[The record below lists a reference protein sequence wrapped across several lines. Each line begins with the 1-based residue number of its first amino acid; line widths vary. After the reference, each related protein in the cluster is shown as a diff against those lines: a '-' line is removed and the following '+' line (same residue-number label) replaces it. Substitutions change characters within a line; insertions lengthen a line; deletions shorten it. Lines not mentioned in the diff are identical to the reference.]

1 MTAETISPQGSRARS
16 YLSAFQDAYVRAA
29 EPAEEFHD
37 VPIGPEVLRLR
48 FAGRS
53 LEPLILPAVAHR
65 TQAPGTLDPTLSI
78 DIWDTESTGVIPPR
92 FPWRP
97 TDLGP
102 HGEIDGHNQDGVRTV
117 FHGDLMSQDTDFRA
131 LTLFDESARRGSFWV
146 LGPDRL
152 PWWERAAPLRTA
164 LHWGLR
170 QPHRLLVHAGAVGLG
185 KGGVLLAGPG
195 GSGKSTSALA
205 AVLAGFDYV
214 GDDYVLLD
222 LNGEL
227 PIAHRLYA
235 TAKLDP
241 ATGSLLPELRDALSD
256 VEGFDGEKA
265 IVSIGTLYPERLRA
279 SIPLRAIVLPRIAGG
294 GKGALRAG
302 SPADALRALGPSTIH
317 QAPYD
322 GGSALRPLGE
332 LVRRLP
338 IHVLELGDPA
348 AVPPLL
354 ADLIDREAGS

>member
-16 YLSAFQDAYVRAA
+16 YLSAFQDAYAHAA
-29 EPAEEFHD
+29 EAAEEFHD
-37 VPIGPEVLRLR
+37 VPIGPEVMRLR

-53 LEPLILPAVAHR
+53 LKPLMLPPLAHR
-65 TQAPGTLDPTLSI
+65 TQSPGTRAPTLSI
-78 DIWDTESTGVIPPR
+78 EIWDTESTGVVPPR
-92 FPWRP
+92 FPWGA
-97 TDLGP
+97 TDFGP
-102 HGEIDGHNQDGVRTV
+102 HGEIRGHNQDGVRTV

-131 LTLFDESARRGSFWV
+131 LTLFDEPARRGGFWV

-170 QPHRLLVHAGAVGLG
+170 QRGRLLVHAGAVGLET
-185 KGGVLLAGPG
+185 GGVLLAGRG

-205 AVLAGFDYV
+205 ALLAGFGYA
-214 GDDYVLLD
+214 GDDYVMLD
-222 LNGEL
+222 LNGET
-227 PIAHRLYA
+227 PVAHRIYA

-241 ATGSLLPELRDALSD
+241 ETGSLLPGLRDALSD

-265 IVSIGTLYPERLRA
+265 IVSVGTLYPERLRA
-279 SIPLRAIVLPRIAGG
+279 SIPLRAIVLPRIAGRR
-294 GKGALRAG
+294 KGTLRAG

-322 GGSALRPLGE
+322 GGSSLRPLGE

-348 AVPPLL
+348 SVPPLL